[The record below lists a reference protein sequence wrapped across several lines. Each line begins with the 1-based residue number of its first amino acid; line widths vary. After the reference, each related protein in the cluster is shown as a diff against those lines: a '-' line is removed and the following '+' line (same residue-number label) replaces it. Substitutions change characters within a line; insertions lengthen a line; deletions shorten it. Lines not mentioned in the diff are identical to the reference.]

1 MGRFLVRRTL
11 SLLLLAV
18 TVFTGNLLVSAI
30 PSQSQGGGGQVTI
43 TPTDGKVIAWSAAGG
58 GVEESLEPGEKV
70 VTSGAR
76 GHTGFVQTSNR
87 LLGFSAG
94 LRQWRDIS
102 IGVEER
108 IGRHQVL
115 PFLILAHSNQQV
127 FGFQE
132 TRGHWTTVSLGPNET
147 VSQLRGHGHVAVAIT
162 NERAL
167 GFSTY
172 TGGFFNID
180 WTPNER
186 VLSVDGSQNGMV
198 VRTSSRT
205 VIFKSQSTGW
215 TEVR

>member
-1 MGRFLVRRTL
+1 MRRWLNAMVLLGTMLVGQ
-11 SLLLLAV
+11 LLITAHSE
-18 TVFTGNLLVSAI
+18 G
-30 PSQSQGGGGQVTI
+30 QRGDGQVTV
-43 TPTDGKVIAWSAAGG
+43 TPTADKVIAWSAAGG
-58 GVEESLEPGEKV
+58 GIEESLQPGESV

-76 GHTGFVQTSNR
+76 GHTGFVQTSTR

-94 LRQWRDIS
+94 LRQWRDLDL
-102 IGVEER
+102 GVEER
-108 IGRHQVL
+108 VGRFQLL
-115 PFLILAHSNQQV
+115 PFLILVHSNQQV
-127 FGFQE
+127 YGFQE
-132 TRGHWTTVSLGPNET
+132 TRGHWTTVSLGPSEKVT
-147 VSQLRGHGHVAVAIT
+147 QLRGHGHVAVAIT

-172 TGGFFNID
+172 TGGFFNIA
-180 WTPNER
+180 WTPEER

>member
-1 MGRFLVRRTL
+1 
-11 SLLLLAV
+11 
-18 TVFTGNLLVSAI
+18 
-30 PSQSQGGGGQVTI
+30 
-43 TPTDGKVIAWSAAGG
+43 
-58 GVEESLEPGEKV
+58 
-70 VTSGAR
+70 
-76 GHTGFVQTSNR
+76 
-87 LLGFSAG
+87 
-94 LRQWRDIS
+94 
-102 IGVEER
+102 
-108 IGRHQVL
+108 
-115 PFLILAHSNQQV
+115 
-127 FGFQE
+127 FQE
-132 TRGHWTTVSLGPNET
+132 TRGHWTTISLGPNET
-147 VSQLRGHGHVAVAIT
+147 VSQLRGQGHVAVAIT

>member
-1 MGRFLVRRTL
+1 M
-11 SLLLLAV
+11 
-18 TVFTGNLLVSAI
+18 TVSTGNLLLTET
-30 PSQSQGGGGQVTI
+30 PSHSQGGGGQVTV
-43 TPTDGKVIAWSAAGG
+43 TPTAGKVIAWSAAGG
-58 GVEESLEPGEKV
+58 GVEEPLEPGEAV

-76 GHTGFVQTSNR
+76 GHTGFVQTSSR

-108 IGRHQVL
+108 IGRHQLL

-127 FGFQE
+127 YGFQE

-172 TGGFFNID
+172 TGGFFNIA
-180 WTPNER
+180 WTPDER
-186 VLSVDGSQNGMV
+186 VLSVDGSQSGIV